1 MIFAELQGGVELDG
15 TELGAEFLLRVRV
28 VEMTEESIEV
38 TSMGDTEPRIL
49 QGRNTAKLMLLAV
62 RKESNTEIERD
73 K

>member
-1 MIFAELQGGVELDG
+1 
-15 TELGAEFLLRVRV
+15 
-28 VEMTEESIEV
+28 MTEESIEV